1 MRNIV
6 YHQPTGYSP
15 CEYAACVGGFCTK
28 SKIEI
33 EIELELELKI
43 EKTCWGGLYSLRA
56 AKPQALGAVRLCK
69 SKICARRAI
78 GAIRAGERALR
89 HEWLDYHGLRP
100 CGPPTKRGQPQGLTS
115 FVGGPSRTRTLD
127 RPVMSR

>member
-33 EIELELELKI
+33 EIEIELELKI

-56 AKPQALGAVRLCK
+56 AKPQALARCAFVTLKNKKNNINNNNKNDRGLEAREYRKWRYPKLSLC
-69 SKICARRAI
+69 
-78 GAIRAGERALR
+78 
-89 HEWLDYHGLRP
+89 
-100 CGPPTKRGQPQGLTS
+100 Q
-115 FVGGPSRTRTLD
+115 
-127 RPVMSR
+127 